1 VNSIQGLHRFCG
13 GRASRQ
19 PAAASKTIAAAV
31 CSAVFASLAVCSG
44 LAAPPKPADAAHSI
58 AAAAAD
64 PAIAHALAGVSAAHI
79 HQTISTLVD
88 FQTRNTA
95 SSMDTGRPP
104 NTGVTAAAQ
113 WIQQQFNHISDACQG
128 CLEVKTDTFTEPAD
142 SGPRS
147 RIKVPTTIT
156 NIYAILRG
164 SDPAQASRMYLVTGH
179 YDSINSNAF
188 ANWSDTSG
196 IAPGANDDASGT
208 AVSIECAR
216 VLSRHRWP
224 ATIVFV
230 AVAGEEQGLYGSR
243 HLAKLARQ
251 QGWQLAGVLN
261 NDIVGGDT
269 TPGDTLQDKSRVRV
283 FSQGIPAT
291 ATPEEIKRTLGL
303 GLESDGPSRELARVV
318 TGVGR
323 SYFHTSPT
331 GFRPVL
337 EFRLDRFLRG
347 GDHLSFNQQGFAAIR
362 FTEWRE
368 NFDHQH
374 QNVRMEN
381 GRQYG
386 DLLKYVDFNYVANV
400 ARLNAATLATLAS
413 APAAPEEVRI
423 VTSNLDNNST
433 LRWKP
438 GPGMPSSAHFDIVWR
453 DTSVPDWQYHQ
464 PVPAAD
470 AAKSSMTLPISKD
483 NVIFGVRACNSAGQ
497 SGQCS
502 PAVAPL
508 PER

>member
-1 VNSIQGLHRFCG
+1 MKSIQGLHRFCG
-13 GRASRQ
+13 GGASRE
-19 PAAASKTIAAAV
+19 PRAASKQTAIVIGAV
-31 CSAVFASLAVCSG
+31 VFAWLGCSPG
-44 LAAPPKPADAAHSI
+44 WAAPAKPADTARPI
-58 AAAAAD
+58 GTAAAD
-64 PAIAHALAGVSAAHI
+64 PAIAHALADVSAAHI
-79 HQTISTLVD
+79 RQTISTLVD
-88 FQTRNTA
+88 FRTRNTL
-95 SSMDTGRPP
+95 SSMDTNLPP
-104 NTGVTAAAQ
+104 NTGVTAAAK
-113 WIQQQFNHISDACQG
+113 WIEQQFTQISQSCQG

-142 SGPRS
+142 PGPRS
-147 RIKVPTTIT
+147 RVKVPTTIT

-179 YDSINSNAF
+179 YDSRRTDVMDSQG
-188 ANWSDTSG
+188 SS
-196 IAPGANDDASGT
+196 PGANDDASGT

-230 AVAGEEQGLYGSR
+230 SVAGEEQGLYGSR
-243 HLAKLARQ
+243 HLAKLAQ
-251 QGWQLAGVLN
+251 EQGWQLAGVLN

-269 TPGDTLQDKSRVRV
+269 TPGDTLQDKSRIRV
-283 FSQGIPAT
+283 FSQGVPAT
-291 ATPEEIKRTLGL
+291 ATPEEVKRTLAL

-323 SYFHTSPT
+323 TYFHTSA
-331 GFRPVL
+331 FHPVL

-374 QNVRMEN
+374 QNVRVEK

-386 DLLKYVDFNYVANV
+386 DMLKFVDFNYVANV
-400 ARLNAATLATLAS
+400 ARLNASTLATLAS
-413 APAAPEEVRI
+413 APAGPEEVRI
-423 VTSNLDNNST
+423 VTTNLDNDST

-438 GPGMPSSAHFDIVWR
+438 GSGMPASARYDIVWR
-453 DTSVPDWQYHQ
+453 DTSAPDWQFHQ

-470 AAKSSMTLPISKD
+470 AAAGAITLPISKD
-483 NVIFGVRACNSAGQ
+483 NVIFGVRACNGA
-497 SGQCS
+497 GQCS

-508 PER
+508 PAR

>member
-1 VNSIQGLHRFCG
+1 
-13 GRASRQ
+13 
-19 PAAASKTIAAAV
+19 
-31 CSAVFASLAVCSG
+31 
-44 LAAPPKPADAAHSI
+44 LAAPAKRADAAHPI
-58 AAAAAD
+58 ATAAAD
-64 PAIAHALAGVSAAHI
+64 PVIAHALADVSAAHI
-79 HQTISTLVD
+79 RQTISTLVD
-88 FQTRNTA
+88 FHTRNTI
-95 SSMDTGRPP
+95 SSMDTDRPP
-104 NTGVTAAAQ
+104 NTGVTAAAK
-113 WIQQQFNHISDACQG
+113 WIEQQFTQISDACHG

-147 RIKVPTTIT
+147 RVKVPTTIT
-156 NIYAILRG
+156 NVYAILRG
-164 SDPAQASRMYLVTGH
+164 SDSAQASRMYLVTGH
-179 YDSINSNAF
+179 YDSINSHVFRNCA
-188 ANWSDTSG
+188 DTSG
-196 IAPGANDDASGT
+196 DAPGANDDASGT

-216 VLSRHRWP
+216 VLSRHRWS

-230 AVAGEEQGLYGSR
+230 AVAGEEEGLYGSK
-243 HLAKLARQ
+243 HLASVAKE

-261 NDIVGGDT
+261 NDIVGGDS
-269 TPGDTLQDKSRVRV
+269 TPGEALQDKTRVRV

-291 ATPEEIKRTLGL
+291 ATTEEIKRTLAL

-318 TGVGR
+318 AGVGR
-323 SYFHTSPT
+323 TYFHASPT

-374 QNVRMEN
+374 QDVRIEN
-381 GRQYG
+381 GKQYG

-400 ARLNAATLATLAS
+400 TRLNAATLATLAS

-423 VTSNLDNNST
+423 VTSNLDNDST

-438 GPGMPSSAHFDIVWR
+438 GPGMPTAAHFDIVWR
-453 DTSVPDWQYHQ
+453 DTSAPDWQYHQ

-470 AAKSSMTLPISKD
+470 ATKSSMTLPISKD
-483 NVIFGVRACNSAGQ
+483 NVIFGVRACNTAS
-497 SGQCS
+497 QCS

>member
-1 VNSIQGLHRFCG
+1 MNSIQRVHRFCS

-19 PAAASKTIAAAV
+19 PAAASKFIAAVV
-31 CSAVFASLAVCSG
+31 CSAVFASLAVCPG
-44 LAAPPKPADAAHSI
+44 LAAPAKPADAAHPI
-58 AAAAAD
+58 ATAAAD
-64 PAIAHALAGVSAAHI
+64 PVIAHALAGVSAAHI
-79 HQTISTLVD
+79 RQTISTLVD
-88 FQTRNTA
+88 FHTRNTI
-95 SSMDTGRPP
+95 SSMDTDRPP
-104 NTGVTAAAQ
+104 NTGVTAAAK
-113 WIQQQFNHISDACQG
+113 WIEQQFTQISDACHG

-156 NIYAILRG
+156 NVYAILRG

-179 YDSINSNAF
+179 YDSINSHVF
-188 ANWSDTSG
+188 RNWADTSG
-196 IAPGANDDASGT
+196 DAPGANDDASGT

-230 AVAGEEQGLYGSR
+230 AVAGEEEGLYGSK
-243 HLAKLARQ
+243 HLATLAKDE
-251 QGWQLAGVLN
+251 GWQLAGVLN

-269 TPGDTLQDKSRVRV
+269 TPGDTLQDKTRVRV

-291 ATPEEIKRTLGL
+291 ATPEEIKRTLAL

-318 TGVGR
+318 AGVGR
-323 SYFHTSPT
+323 TYFHAGPT

-347 GDHLSFNQQGFAAIR
+347 GDHLSFNQEGFAAIR

-374 QNVRMEN
+374 QDVRIES

-423 VTSNLDNNST
+423 VTSNLDNDST

-438 GPGMPSSAHFDIVWR
+438 GPGMPASAHFDIVWR
-453 DTSVPDWQYHQ
+453 DTPAPEWQYHQ
-464 PVPAAD
+464 PVPAGD

-497 SGQCS
+497 CS

>member
-1 VNSIQGLHRFCG
+1 MFFGGLAVG
-13 GRASRQ
+13 TGRAA
-19 PAAASKTIAAAV
+19 PARSTDTARPITT
-31 CSAVFASLAVCSG
+31 
-44 LAAPPKPADAAHSI
+44 AP
-58 AAAAAD
+58 AD
-64 PAIAHALAGVSAAHI
+64 PAIARALADVSAAHI
-79 HQTISTLVD
+79 RQTVSTLVD
-88 FQTRNTA
+88 FHTRNTL
-95 SSMDTGRPP
+95 SSMDADLPP
-104 NTGVTAAAQ
+104 NTGATAAAK
-113 WIQQQFNHISDACQG
+113 WIEQQFTVISEACHG
-128 CLEVKTDTFTEPAD
+128 CLEVKTDTFTEPGD
-142 SGPRS
+142 SAPRS

-156 NIYAILRG
+156 NVYAIMRG
-164 SDPAQASRMYLVTGH
+164 SEAAQAGRMYLVTGH
-179 YDSINSNAF
+179 YDSRRTDVMDSH
-188 ANWSDTSG
+188 G
-196 IAPGANDDASGT
+196 LAPGANDDASGT

-230 AVAGEEQGLYGSR
+230 AVAGEEQGLDGSR
-243 HLAKLARQ
+243 HLAKLARE

-269 TPGDTLQDKSRVRV
+269 TPGDTLQNKSRVRV

-291 ATPEEIKRTLGL
+291 ATPEEIKRTLAL
-303 GLESDGPSRELARVV
+303 GLESDGSSRELARVV
-318 TGVGR
+318 TSVGR
-323 SYFHTSPT
+323 TYFQTD
-331 GFRPVL
+331 GVRPVL

-347 GDHLSFNQQGFAAIR
+347 GDHLSFNQQGFAAVR

-374 QNVRMEN
+374 QDVRIEN
-381 GRQYG
+381 GKQYG
-386 DLLKYVDFNYVANV
+386 DLLKFVDFNYVANV

-438 GPGMPSSAHFDIVWR
+438 GPGMPANAHFDIVWR
-453 DTSVPDWQYHQ
+453 DTSAPDWESHH
-464 PVPAAD
+464 PVPAPD
-470 AAKSSMTLPISKD
+470 AANESITLPLSKD
-483 NVIFGVRACNSAGQ
+483 NVIFGVRACNRA
-497 SGQCS
+497 GQCS